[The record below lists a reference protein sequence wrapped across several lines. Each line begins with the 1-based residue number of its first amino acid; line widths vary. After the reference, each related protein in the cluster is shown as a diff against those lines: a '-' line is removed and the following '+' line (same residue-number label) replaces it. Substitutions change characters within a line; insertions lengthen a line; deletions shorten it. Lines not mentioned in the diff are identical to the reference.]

1 MRALKWFGYGL
12 LSVLLLALGLA
23 AALWLGEDRIINLF
37 VTAANRHLRTPVQVQ
52 KLELSWREDFPRVS
66 ILLTNVRVGGS
77 LPLDTVAL
85 ARVRRLHC
93 SFDAWDVLGGR
104 YRIRTLTVEQG
115 AVQVRLNQHGQP
127 NYLVLRPDTAAN
139 GDEPLRFDFERVR
152 VRNVAV
158 SYADSSLRQ
167 RYTLHAHDL
176 TAALRIAGDTVQ
188 VQATGPLR
196 VEGLRVGPD
205 TYFRQR
211 ELTVN
216 TALAVNRATRQVRI
230 QPSEVQVGPAV
241 YTVAGT
247 VGWRGPTQLALQLG
261 GKNTDV
267 QSLLALLPPRF
278 SKPLAVY
285 RSEGAVYFGG
295 TVKGELSAKHYPRV
309 DVRFGCRDASFVHP
323 QTKQRIEHVFL
334 TGAFRNGPQALAR
347 TAVLELSNIRG
358 RLGGKPFSGS
368 LSYRNFHD
376 PYVRLNL
383 RAELEVADALRFYPV
398 AALHQASGQLRLE
411 AQLAGNLRTFRQ
423 NPARAAGE
431 ASGELQLRNVSLRLR
446 KLNLGLTQLNGSF
459 LLRRNDV
466 AVSNF
471 TGRAGSSDFRLNG
484 LFRNALGWLLLPRQ
498 PLRVEADV
506 AARLLNLDELLQ
518 AGSSGPANGP
528 APRAATA
535 ANGYALQLPPNIDLD
550 LNATVQQLRFRSFRA
565 RALSGAVRMHEQVL
579 TSPGI
584 ALSAAAGRLQLRG
597 TLDAR
602 QPGLLKVST
611 VASCQQV
618 RLDSLFYAFE
628 DFGQHFITSRHLRGQ
643 LSGTAEADMYFGP
656 QLQPLTNKL
665 EAEVR
670 ATVRHGE
677 LNNFGPAQQL
687 SMLASREQLRRLR
700 FDELTNTIY
709 IQSRTVYVPD
719 MEIRSNVRRASVIR
733 VTGTHTFDQQMD
745 YHLTIPLLPGL
756 RRPVLAGADGSLAKG
771 PDLLLRVWGN
781 EDKFRVAYDRER
793 AVARRREAGS
803 PAPGGPAQA
812 PAGNGGGATPAA
824 AAPAVRS
831 RPPTP
836 APPHQ
841 KKPASPQPGEYFE
854 F

>member
-1 MRALKWFGYGL
+1 MA
-12 LSVLLLALGLA
+12 GLA
-23 AALWLGEDRIINLF
+23 TALWLGEDRIIDLF

-52 KLELSWREDFPRVS
+52 KLELSWRADFPRVS
-66 ILLTNVRVGGS
+66 ILLSNVRIGGS
-77 LPLDTVAL
+77 LPLDTAAL

-93 SFDAWDVLGGR
+93 SFNAWDVLSGR
-104 YRIRTLTVEQG
+104 YHIRTLTVEQG
-115 AVQVRLNQHGQP
+115 AVQVRLDHRGQP
-127 NYLVLRPDTAAN
+127 NYFVLRPDTVTAD
-139 GDEPLRFDFERVR
+139 DEPLRFDFERVR

-158 SYADSSLRQ
+158 SYADSSMRQ
-167 RYTLHAHDL
+167 RYELQAHDL
-176 TAALRIAGDTVQ
+176 TAALLIAGDTVQ
-188 VQATGPLR
+188 VRATGPMR
-196 VEGLRVGPD
+196 VEGLRVGKD

-216 TALAVNRATRQVRI
+216 TALAVNRATRQVRV
-230 QPSEVQVGPAV
+230 QPSEVQVGAAV

-247 VGWRGPTQLALQLG
+247 AGWRGPTQLALQLG

-295 TVKGELSAKHYPRV
+295 TVKGELSAKRYPQI
-309 DVRFGCRDASFVHP
+309 DVRFGSRDASFVHP
-323 QTKQRIEHVFL
+323 ETKQRIEHVFL
-334 TGAFRNGPQALAR
+334 TGTFRNGPQASAR
-347 TAVLELSNIRG
+347 SAVLELSSIRG

-376 PYVRLNL
+376 PYVRLNV
-383 RAELEVADALRFYPV
+383 RAELDVADALRFYPV
-398 AALHQASGQLRLE
+398 AALHQASGQLRIE
-411 AQLAGNLRTFRQ
+411 AKLAGNLRTFRL

-431 ASGELQLRNVSLRLR
+431 ASGELQLRNVSLRLC
-446 KLNLGLTQLNGSF
+446 KPNLGLTQLNGSF

-471 TGRAGSSDFRLNG
+471 MGRAGLSDFRLNG

-506 AARLLNLDELLQ
+506 AARFLNLDELLQ
-518 AGSSGPANGP
+518 AGSSVAATNS
-528 APRAATA
+528 APRAAKRS
-535 ANGYALQLPPNIDLD
+535 NNYALQLPANIDLD
-550 LNATVQQLRFRSFRA
+550 LNATVQQLRFRRFHA
-565 RALSGAVRMHEQVL
+565 RALSGAVRMHNQVL

-584 ALSAAAGRLQLRG
+584 ALAAAAGRLQMRG
-597 TLDAR
+597 ALDAR
-602 QPGLLKVST
+602 QRELLKVSI

-618 RLDSLFYAFE
+618 QLDSLFYAFE
-628 DFGQHFITSRHLRGQ
+628 DFGQHFITNRHLRGQ
-643 LSGTAEADMYFGP
+643 LTGTAEADMYFGP

-665 EAEVR
+665 EAEIR
-670 ATVRHGE
+670 ATVRNGE

-687 SMLASREQLRRLR
+687 SMLASREQLRHLR

-709 IQSRTVYVPD
+709 IQSRTVYVPE
-719 MEIRSNVRRASVIR
+719 MEIRSNVQRASVIR

-745 YHLTIPLLPGL
+745 YHLIIPLLPGL
-756 RRPVLAGADGSLAKG
+756 RRPVLAGADGGLAKG

-793 AVARRREAGS
+793 AVARRREAGGSAPVDTS
-803 PAPGGPAQA
+803 PAPAA
-812 PAGNGGGATPAA
+812 NNGGGAAPAA
-824 AAPAVRS
+824 RVPAVRS
-831 RPPTP
+831 RQPTP
-836 APPHQ
+836 TPPHQ
-841 KKPASPQPGEYFE
+841 KKPAQPQPGEYFE

>member
-1 MRALKWFGYGL
+1 ML
-12 LSVLLLALGLA
+12 LVGMGLA
-23 AALWLGEDRIINLF
+23 ATLWLGEERIINLF
-37 VTAANRHLRTPVQVQ
+37 VAAANKHLRTPVQVQ

-85 ARVRRLHC
+85 ARVQRLHC
-93 SFDAWDVLGGR
+93 SFNAWDVLGGR

-115 AVQVRLNQHGQP
+115 AVQVRLDREGRP
-127 NYLVLRPDTAAN
+127 NYLILRPDTAAPADN
-139 GDEPLRFDFERVR
+139 EPVRFDFERVR

-158 SYADSSLRQ
+158 SYADSSVRQ
-167 RYTLHAHDL
+167 RYRLQAHNL
-176 TAALRIAGDTVQ
+176 TAALLIAGDTVQ
-188 VQATGPLR
+188 VRATGPMR
-196 VEGLRVGPD
+196 VEGLRVGTD

-211 ELTVN
+211 EITVR
-216 TALAVNRATRQVRI
+216 TALAINRATRQVRI
-230 QPSEVQVGPAV
+230 QPSEVQIGPAT
-241 YTVAGT
+241 YTVAGN

-278 SKPLAVY
+278 SKPLAAY

-295 TVKGELSAKHYPRV
+295 SVRGEWSGKRYPQV

-323 QTKQRIEHVFL
+323 ETRQRVEHVFL
-334 TGAFRNGPQALAR
+334 AGSFRNGPQASAR
-347 TAVLELSNIRG
+347 AAVLELRNVRG

-368 LSYRNFHD
+368 LSYRNLQD
-376 PYVRLNL
+376 PYVRLSL
-383 RAELEVADALRFYPV
+383 QAELEVADALRFYPV
-398 AALHQASGQLRLE
+398 AALQQASGQLRVR
-411 AQLAGNLRTFRQ
+411 AQLAGNLRAFRQ

-431 ASGELQLRNVSLRLR
+431 ASGELQLRNVRLRLR
-446 KLNLGLTQLNGSF
+446 NPNLGLTQINGSF

-466 AVSNF
+466 AVSDF

-506 AARLLNLDELLQ
+506 AAGLLNLDELLQ
-518 AGSSGPANGP
+518 TGSLPTAAGA
-528 APRAATA
+528 APRVTPR
-535 ANGYALQLPPNIDLD
+535 GGSYALKLPANIDLD
-550 LNATVQQLRFRSFRA
+550 LNATVQQLRFRRFRA
-565 RALSGAVRMHEQVL
+565 RALSGAVRLHEQML

-584 ALSAAAGRLQLRG
+584 ALTAAAGRLQLRG

-602 QPGLLKVST
+602 QPALLKVSA
-611 VASCQQV
+611 VAACQQV
-618 RLDSLFYAFE
+618 QLDSLLYVFE
-628 DFGQHFITSRHLRGQ
+628 DFGQNFITSRHLRGQ

-677 LNNFGPAQQL
+677 LNNFAPAQQL

-709 IQSRTVYVPD
+709 IQSRTVYVPE
-719 MEIRSNVRRASVIR
+719 MEIRSNVRRASLIR

-745 YHLTIPLLPGL
+745 YHLSVPLLPGL
-756 RRPVLAGADGSLAKG
+756 RRPALDGALAKG
-771 PDLLLRVWGN
+771 PNLLLHVWGN

-793 AVARRREAGS
+793 AVAQRQEAG
-803 PAPGGPAQA
+803 PPA
-812 PAGNGGGATPAA
+812 PAGASSGPAGAGSTGAATPAA
-824 AAPAVRS
+824 PAAPGLRG
-831 RPPTP
+831 RQP
-836 APPHQ
+836 APAAPHQ
-841 KKPASPQPGEYFE
+841 KKPAAPQPGEYFE
-854 F
+854 L